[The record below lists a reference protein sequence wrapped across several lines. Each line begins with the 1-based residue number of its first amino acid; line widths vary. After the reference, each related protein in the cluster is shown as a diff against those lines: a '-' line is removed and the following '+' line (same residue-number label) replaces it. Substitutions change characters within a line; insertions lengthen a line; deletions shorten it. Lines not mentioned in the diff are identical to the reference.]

1 MRNGGKPVF
10 CESKNVP
17 KIKTVTLDLL
27 NKKDLNK
34 FLKSKEFKES
44 KIAEELIIEYISS
57 VKENS
62 PAKKMLLMN
71 KENADFPEFLLLGPF
86 RNDIL
91 IVKNY
96 DIQKVRKLPR
106 KDIDRYSVNV
116 QFPIYSVN
124 VQFTIYDESKEN
136 GEYVR
141 DVEYWVV
148 LVNNKFYI
156 YADNTLNDIYIL
168 EKDLEN

>member
-1 MRNGGKPVF
+1 MQ
-10 CESKNVP
+10 
-17 KIKTVTLDLL
+17 
-27 NKKDLNK
+27 
-34 FLKSKEFKES
+34 
-44 KIAEELIIEYISS
+44 EYIETVS
-57 VKENS
+57 VEHKQYKTNVTD
-62 PAKKMLLMN
+62 KKTAYFYDDEN
-71 KENADFPEFLLLGPF
+71 KENADLPEFLLMGPF

-96 DIQKVRKLPR
+96 DIQKVRKLPC
-106 KDIDRYSVNV
+106 KDIDR
-116 QFPIYSVN
+116 YSVN

-148 LVNNKFYI
+148 FVNNKFYI

-168 EKDLEN
+168 EKDLENQSYSIFQMHRRKQSHP

>member
-1 MRNGGKPVF
+1 MKCKVHIICIF
-10 CESKNVP
+10 LFIIALLACEENNTD
-17 KIKTVTLDLL
+17 KIKVFILNYIETV
-27 NKKDLNK
+27 
-34 FLKSKEFKES
+34 S
-44 KIAEELIIEYISS
+44 IEHEKHKTN
-57 VKENS
+57 VTD
-62 PAKKMLLMN
+62 KMTAYFYDYEN
-71 KENADFPEFLLLGPF
+71 KENADLPEFLQMGPF

-96 DIQKVRKLPR
+96 DIQKVRKLPY
-106 KDIDRYSVNV
+106 KDIDG
-116 QFPIYSVN
+116 YSVN

-141 DVEYWVV
+141 DVDYWVV

-156 YADNTLNDIYIL
+156 YGDDFLKDIFIL

>member
-1 MRNGGKPVF
+1 MKHHIQYFFIFIFIFSIFCCKSNNDAKIRVF
-10 CESKNVP
+10 MQ
-17 KIKTVTLDLL
+17 
-27 NKKDLNK
+27 
-34 FLKSKEFKES
+34 
-44 KIAEELIIEYISS
+44 EYIETVS
-57 VKENS
+57 VEHKQYKTNVTD
-62 PAKKMLLMN
+62 KMTAYFYDYEN
-71 KENADFPEFLLLGPF
+71 KENADLPEFLQMGPF

-96 DIQKVRKLPR
+96 DNQKVRIMPR

-116 QFPIYSVN
+116 QFTIYSVN

-141 DVEYWVV
+141 DVDYWVV

-156 YADNTLNDIYIL
+156 YGDDFLKDIFIL
-168 EKDLEN
+168 EKDLDR

>member
-1 MRNGGKPVF
+1 MKRKVHIICIFLFIIALLACKEN
-10 CESKNVP
+10 NTD
-17 KIKTVTLDLL
+17 KIKVFIQNYIETV
-27 NKKDLNK
+27 
-34 FLKSKEFKES
+34 S
-44 KIAEELIIEYISS
+44 IEHEKHKTN
-57 VKENS
+57 VTD
-62 PAKKMLLMN
+62 KMTAYFYDDEN
-71 KENADFPEFLLLGPF
+71 KENADLPEFLQMGPF

-116 QFPIYSVN
+116 QF
-124 VQFTIYDESKEN
+124 TIYDESKEN

-141 DVEYWVV
+141 DVDYWVV

-156 YADNTLNDIYIL
+156 YGDNFLQDIYIL
-168 EKDLEN
+168 KKDLDR

>member
-1 MRNGGKPVF
+1 MQ
-10 CESKNVP
+10 
-17 KIKTVTLDLL
+17 
-27 NKKDLNK
+27 
-34 FLKSKEFKES
+34 
-44 KIAEELIIEYISS
+44 EYIETVS
-57 VKENS
+57 VEHKQYKTNVTD
-62 PAKKMLLMN
+62 KMTAYFYDDEN
-71 KENADFPEFLLLGPF
+71 KENADLPEFLLMGPF

-96 DIQKVRKLPR
+96 DIQKVRKLPC
-106 KDIDRYSVNV
+106 KDIDR
-116 QFPIYSVN
+116 YSVN

>member
-1 MRNGGKPVF
+1 MKRKVHIICIF
-10 CESKNVP
+10 LFIIALLACEENNTD
-17 KIKTVTLDLL
+17 KIKVFIQNYIETVSIEHE
-27 NKKDLNK
+27 KH
-34 FLKSKEFKES
+34 
-44 KIAEELIIEYISS
+44 KINITDKMIEYFYDD
-57 VKENS
+57 E
-62 PAKKMLLMN
+62 N
-71 KENADFPEFLLLGPF
+71 KENADLPEFLLLGPF

-106 KDIDRYSVNV
+106 KDIDRYSVKV

-136 GEYVR
+136 SEYVR
-141 DVEYWVV
+141 DVRYWVV
-148 LVNNKFYI
+148 LVNNKFYS

>member
-1 MRNGGKPVF
+1 MCIIHLISFVVF
-10 CESKNVP
+10 VQVALRQYN
-17 KIKTVTLDLL
+17 
-27 NKKDLNK
+27 
-34 FLKSKEFKES
+34 
-44 KIAEELIIEYISS
+44 
-57 VKENS
+57 
-62 PAKKMLLMN
+62 
-71 KENADFPEFLLLGPF
+71 
-86 RNDIL
+86 
-91 IVKNY
+91 
-96 DIQKVRKLPR
+96 
-106 KDIDRYSVNV
+106 IDR
-116 QFPIYSVN
+116 YSVN

>member
-1 MRNGGKPVF
+1 MQ
-10 CESKNVP
+10 
-17 KIKTVTLDLL
+17 
-27 NKKDLNK
+27 
-34 FLKSKEFKES
+34 
-44 KIAEELIIEYISS
+44 EYIETVS
-57 VKENS
+57 VEHKQYKTNVTD
-62 PAKKMLLMN
+62 KMTVYFYDDEN
-71 KENADFPEFLLLGPF
+71 KENADLPEFLLLGPF

-96 DIQKVRKLPR
+96 DIQKVRKLPS
-106 KDIDRYSVNV
+106 KDIDR
-116 QFPIYSVN
+116 YSVN

>member
-1 MRNGGKPVF
+1 MKRKIHIICIFLFIIALLACKEN
-10 CESKNVP
+10 NTD
-17 KIKTVTLDLL
+17 KIKVFIQNYIETV
-27 NKKDLNK
+27 
-34 FLKSKEFKES
+34 S
-44 KIAEELIIEYISS
+44 IEHEKHKTN
-57 VKENS
+57 VTD
-62 PAKKMLLMN
+62 KMTAYFYDDEN
-71 KENADFPEFLLLGPF
+71 KENADLSEFLLLGPF

-116 QFPIYSVN
+116 QF
-124 VQFTIYDESKEN
+124 TIYDESKEN

-141 DVEYWVV
+141 DVDYWVV

-156 YADNTLNDIYIL
+156 YGDDFLKDIFIL
-168 EKDLEN
+168 EKDLNP

>member
-1 MRNGGKPVF
+1 MKHHIQYF
-10 CESKNVP
+10 FIFIFIFSIFCCESNNDA
-17 KIKTVTLDLL
+17 KIRV
-27 NKKDLNK
+27 
-34 FLKSKEFKES
+34 FMQ
-44 KIAEELIIEYISS
+44 EYIETVS
-57 VKENS
+57 VEHKQYKTNVTD
-62 PAKKMLLMN
+62 KMTAYFYDDEN
-71 KENADFPEFLLLGPF
+71 KENADLPEFLLLGPF

-141 DVEYWVV
+141 DVKYWVV

>member
-1 MRNGGKPVF
+1 MKRKVHIICIFLFIIALLACKEN
-10 CESKNVP
+10 NTD
-17 KIKTVTLDLL
+17 KIKVFIQNYIETV
-27 NKKDLNK
+27 
-34 FLKSKEFKES
+34 S
-44 KIAEELIIEYISS
+44 IEHEKYKTN
-57 VKENS
+57 VTD
-62 PAKKMLLMN
+62 KMTAYFYDDEN
-71 KENADFPEFLLLGPF
+71 KENADLPEFLLLGPF

-116 QFPIYSVN
+116 QF
-124 VQFTIYDESKEN
+124 TIYDESKEN

-156 YADNTLNDIYIL
+156 YGDVFLKDIFIL
-168 EKDLEN
+168 EKDLNR

>member
-1 MRNGGKPVF
+1 MKHHIQYFFIFIFIFSIFCCKSNNDAKIRVF
-10 CESKNVP
+10 MQ
-17 KIKTVTLDLL
+17 
-27 NKKDLNK
+27 
-34 FLKSKEFKES
+34 
-44 KIAEELIIEYISS
+44 EYIETVS
-57 VKENS
+57 VEHKQYKTNVTD
-62 PAKKMLLMN
+62 KMTAYFYDDEN
-71 KENADFPEFLLLGPF
+71 KENADLPEFLLLGPF

-116 QFPIYSVN
+116 QF
-124 VQFTIYDESKEN
+124 TIYDESKET

>member
-1 MRNGGKPVF
+1 MKRKVHIICIFLFIIALLACKEN
-10 CESKNVP
+10 NTD
-17 KIKTVTLDLL
+17 KIKVFIQNYIETV
-27 NKKDLNK
+27 
-34 FLKSKEFKES
+34 S
-44 KIAEELIIEYISS
+44 IEHEKHKTN
-57 VKENS
+57 VTD
-62 PAKKMLLMN
+62 KMTAYFYDDEN
-71 KENADFPEFLLLGPF
+71 KENADLPEFLLMGPF

-116 QFPIYSVN
+116 QFTIYSVN

-156 YADNTLNDIYIL
+156 YGDDFLKDIYIL
-168 EKDLEN
+168 KKDLDR

>member
-1 MRNGGKPVF
+1 MKRKVHIICIF
-10 CESKNVP
+10 LFIIALLACEENNTD
-17 KIKTVTLDLL
+17 KIKVFIQNYIETV
-27 NKKDLNK
+27 
-34 FLKSKEFKES
+34 S
-44 KIAEELIIEYISS
+44 IEHEKHKTN
-57 VKENS
+57 VTD
-62 PAKKMLLMN
+62 KMTAYFYDYEN
-71 KENADFPEFLLLGPF
+71 KENADLPEFLQMGPF

-96 DIQKVRKLPR
+96 DIQKVCKLPY
-106 KDIDRYSVNV
+106 KDING
-116 QFPIYSVN
+116 YSVN

-156 YADNTLNDIYIL
+156 YGDNFLKDIFIL
-168 EKDLEN
+168 EKDLDR

>member
-1 MRNGGKPVF
+1 MTAYF
-10 CESKNVP
+10 YDDE
-17 KIKTVTLDLL
+17 
-27 NKKDLNK
+27 
-34 FLKSKEFKES
+34 
-44 KIAEELIIEYISS
+44 
-57 VKENS
+57 
-62 PAKKMLLMN
+62 N
-71 KENADFPEFLLLGPF
+71 KENADLPEFLLLGPF

-96 DIQKVRKLPR
+96 DIQQVRKLPR
-106 KDIDRYSVNV
+106 KDIDR
-116 QFPIYSVN
+116 YSVN